1 MIPRATV
8 AAALGLPATTEALP
22 EGDLP
27 LDRFA
32 ARYVAYLESGETGS
46 DTADGWTGAVMDH
59 LIEANPHLALD
70 AIRAGLSR
78 GRAECLS
85 DPLADLAQ
93 RPGMADVISRAA
105 WDDAGLARL
114 VDRANARDD

>member
-8 AAALGLPATTEALP
+8 AAALGLPATTDALP

-32 ARYVAYLESGETGS
+32 ARYVAYLVSGETESGA
-46 DTADGWTGAVMDH
+46 ADGWTGAVMDH
-59 LIEANPHLALD
+59 LIAEHPDLALD
-70 AIRAGLSR
+70 AIRAGLPQDE
-78 GRAECLS
+78 ADCLS

-93 RPGMADVISRAA
+93 RPGMSTVISRVASGDPA
-105 WDDAGLARL
+105 LARL
-114 VDRANARDD
+114 VDRANAGDD

>member
-32 ARYVAYLESGETGS
+32 ARYVAYLGSGQTGS

-59 LIEANPHLALD
+59 LIEAHPDLALD
-70 AIRAGLSR
+70 AIRAGLPQA
-78 GRAECLS
+78 GVECLS

-93 RPGMADVISRAA
+93 RPGMSDVISRAA
-105 WDDAGLARL
+105 SDDAALARL
-114 VDRANARDD
+114 VDRANARED